1 MPFRHFKT
9 ITWKMI
15 GDTEDMKKI
24 DNTTVLVGNFCN
36 TFLNNWQN
44 NYIKINNW
52 KYRKYEKYYELAL
65 I

>member
-1 MPFRHFKT
+1 MPFLQALKT

-15 GDTEDMKKI
+15 GDIEDMKKI

-44 NYIKINNW
+44 N
-52 KYRKYEKYYELAL
+52 
-65 I
+65 